1 MAKHHEEPEYFV
13 PILAPYVQWVRAY
26 EELICSLYAE
36 HQTVRRTWKAFK
48 DAVPGVDQR
57 LEFGVFEQILLFSLF
72 LSEWNEGTEQRP
84 RNSREH
90 QENTKAPDT
99 VIQELRTVSDE
110 RDKALWNVRHL
121 EENAQKFTVQKED
134 LQNRIKSLEMDL
146 VKLEKQLKISSDNL
160 LRVRQELDIQKA
172 ENAGL
177 LLKRTASMKKQ
188 TSLKLQVKK
197 LREKLDKRAAAG
209 SETVQQVAAGDNPK
223 IKLGPSQMVIEW
235 VIQQGAGGKVA
246 RHLETGICPK
256 KIGRWNVQRS
266 KDGYYRLYRKIGGK
280 VRSIYIGKELDIE
293 KAVRRIAEKENK
305 LPGFNTADS
314 VGVGE

>member
-1 MAKHHEEPEYFV
+1 MAKHFEEPEYFV

-26 EELICSLYAE
+26 EDLMCSLYEE

-72 LSEWNEGTEQRP
+72 LSEWKEGTLEQKP
-84 RNSREH
+84 RSKEH
-90 QENTKAPDT
+90 QENTQAPDT

-121 EENAQKFTVQKED
+121 EENARKVTAEKED
-134 LQNRIKSLEMDL
+134 LQNRLKSLEMDL
-146 VKLEKQLKISSDNL
+146 DKLEKQLKISSDNL
-160 LRVRQELDIQKA
+160 QRVRQELDIQKA
-172 ENAGL
+172 ENANL
-177 LLKRTASMKKQ
+177 LLKQATSMKKQ
-188 TSLKLQVKK
+188 TSLKHQVER
-197 LREKLDKRAAAG
+197 LRKKLDKC
-209 SETVQQVAAGDNPK
+209 TAAGDETAQQVETRDNSEAK
-223 IKLGPSQMVIEW
+223 QGPSQMVVEW
-235 VIQQGAGGKVA
+235 VTQYPRQGADGKVA
-246 RHLETGICPK
+246 RHLETGTCPK

-280 VRSIYIGKELDIE
+280 VSSIYIGKELDIE

-305 LPGFNTADS
+305 FPCPNTADRP
-314 VGVGE
+314 